1 LLVGTE
7 QGTVLLVKRKAK
19 GPNDRVGAV
28 YPGHHGP
35 IYALARHSMFSKVFL
50 TVGDWT
56 ARIWNDEI
64 RTPIMT
70 TKYHASYLTDGC
82 WSPTR
87 PGVFFTTKMDG
98 TVDIWDYFFKQ
109 GEPTL
114 TLQVTDMPLHCL
126 RCEEKGCL
134 LATGAAD
141 GSTTLFE
148 ISNGLY
154 ATQPGEKQAI
164 SLMLDRESKREK
176 NLEVRQKEAKLA
188 AKKAEALA
196 VQAAKGADGA
206 ETEEQ
211 RLLEV
216 EREFFEIISASAEHK
231 ARSGSDSF

>member
-1 LLVGTE
+1 MLVGTE

-35 IYALARHSMFSKVFL
+35 IYALARHSMFSKVFI

-64 RTPIMT
+64 RSPIMT

-134 LATGAAD
+134 LATGAA
-141 GSTTLFE
+141 
-148 ISNGLY
+148 
-154 ATQPGEKQAI
+154 
-164 SLMLDRESKREK
+164 ESKREK
-176 NLEVRQKEAKLA
+176 NLDVRQKEAKLA

-206 ETEEQ
+206 EKEEQ

-216 EREFFEIISASAEHK
+216 EREFFEIISATAEHK
-231 ARSGSDSF
+231 TRSGSDSF

>member
-1 LLVGTE
+1 
-7 QGTVLLVKRKAK
+7 VLLVKRKAK

-35 IYALARHSMFSKVFL
+35 IYALARHSMFSKVFI

-64 RTPIMT
+64 RSPIMT

-134 LATGAAD
+134 LATGAA
-141 GSTTLFE
+141 
-148 ISNGLY
+148 
-154 ATQPGEKQAI
+154 
-164 SLMLDRESKREK
+164 ESKREK
-176 NLEVRQKEAKLA
+176 NLDVRQKEAKLA

-206 ETEEQ
+206 EKEEQ

-216 EREFFEIISASAEHK
+216 EREFFEIISATAEHK
-231 ARSGSDSF
+231 TRSGSDSF